1 MRPKK
6 GIMAEG
12 KERRQDFFFFF
23 VEDFFV
29 ICEMHLILDLNC
41 KETSKG
47 SGKSIQREG
56 WN

>member
-12 KERRQDFFFFF
+12 KERRQ
-23 VEDFFV
+23 DFFV

-56 WN
+56 WNLL